1 MLQNL
6 QAVRLAPG
14 RLWPWARM
22 KLTNQGGARVGR
34 RASALSSVVE
44 INVTT
49 WCVAGPWCSSEL
61 SYVIVFTATWLDGVG
76 SWCEG
81 ENEGHWAFGPAVWP
95 WARDF
100 ASLGLGGLICE
111 TDVACVPP
119 LSRGFIRMTR
129 GTQGTGRLGQWTF
142 CSGDHPPATR

>member
-14 RLWPWARM
+14 RLWPWART

-34 RASALSSVVE
+34 RAFALSSVVE

-76 SWCEG
+76 SWCES
-81 ENEGHWAFGPAVWP
+81 EN
-95 WARDF
+95 
-100 ASLGLGGLICE
+100 
-111 TDVACVPP
+111 VAK
-119 LSRGFIRMTR
+119 R
-129 GTQGTGRLGQWTF
+129 
-142 CSGDHPPATR
+142 